1 MARRRRSPD
10 KSLSRALRVLDH
22 LVDRIES
29 EPYATTAEGTQL
41 ETLSARM
48 TALARATDVYRK
60 VEESAWRTWS
70 PRRLRELSDEELAA
84 ALEGDAAR
92 AAHRGPLQ

>member
-10 KSLSRALRVLDH
+10 RSLQRALRALDA
-22 LVDRIES
+22 LVDRVG
-29 EPYATTAEGTQL
+29 EPLGDF

-70 PRRLRELSDEELAA
+70 PRRLRDMSDDELTA
-84 ALEGDAAR
+84 ALEVEAAR
-92 AAHRGPLQ
+92 GQQRGPLQ